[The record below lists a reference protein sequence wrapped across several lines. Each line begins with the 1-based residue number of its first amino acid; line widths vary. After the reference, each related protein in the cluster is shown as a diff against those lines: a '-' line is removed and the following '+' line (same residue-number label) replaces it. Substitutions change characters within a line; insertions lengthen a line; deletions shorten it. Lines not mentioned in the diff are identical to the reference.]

1 MWYLTNKK
9 TQHVYY
15 LVAQPFGH
23 TVGRVKTDLVISDD
37 DSISRQHAMLL
48 PDKDVIKLTD
58 TGSRY
63 GTYVNGNI
71 AKIVCISK
79 DQPTLLKVGDM
90 VQFGR
95 CASLWTVGRVSF
107 RCLTSTLAMSNAFKA
122 LLQKLEAEVLPTFA
136 GGVTHLIM
144 PTISVTTKLLTCL
157 VAQVPVVS
165 PAYFEVVSACV
176 AQGKTL
182 PPVSD
187 FVPTCLESDIKN
199 DPQMFQPKSARS
211 ELFKDREF
219 IFLSTTQGKQYET
232 IIELAGGICRSAQ
245 REKIAKTHFVKP
257 NVVTIKLKEAGPSQS
272 QSQSLDSLDKQF
284 TARGLRMIPE
294 VEIGL
299 AVLYASTEKYCN
311 PSYKFAFNVEVC
323 NEPEPLGTEDI
334 LAKNSMNSE
343 TVDGRRNV
351 KIEQN
356 TIPETEPSTDGS
368 ERAATFPSTMRN
380 DVEFTCPKAI
390 EPIASSSMQEPS
402 GLRRSKRFPE
412 KETSEGQ
419 GAHPDK
425 DSFQE
430 PKRPRRGTVTS
441 PSKSIPKAKPTEV
454 QKNDTPVTSVSDTVP
469 VESAPQIVSSQPI
482 APSGFQAV
490 KRQQPAAADADRPTS
505 STRASTRRRANI
517 LLEAEDDDLFNFD
530 GIAPRK
536 KPRTTVS
543 TAPAPAVKNNSKS
556 SAGDEDDL
564 FSMDDNLPSQRR
576 RGTSSRNT
584 NTRPLPDSGVAPES
598 NKTPPTDT
606 IDTTDVSQKS
616 NQTNSASI
624 SARYREFMK
633 PVENSNIGWLSS
645 SMSGFKLDGNDDDH
659 ESSTLSSS
667 VKIKLEPH
675 DSTDGMNGVMAA
687 EDKRWIA
694 GMSNIF
700 QVQERSM
707 NLVAN
712 LPPTH
717 NDMLVGQDRSLCLPN
732 GVRNFKAFV
741 KKQNYKGQQTSV
753 LLKLV
758 CALDESQAA

>member
-15 LVAQPFGH
+15 LVAQPSGH

-79 DQPTLLKVGDM
+79 DQPTELKEGDM

-95 CASLWTVGRVSF
+95 CGSLWTVGRVSF
-107 RCLTSTLAMSNAFKA
+107 RCLTSTLVMSNDLKA
-122 LLQKLEAEVLPTFA
+122 LLQKLQAEVLPAFA

-144 PTISVTTKLLTCL
+144 PTITVTTKLLMCL
-157 VAQVPVVS
+157 VAQVPIVT
-165 PAYFEVVSACV
+165 PAYFEAVGECV
-176 AQGKTL
+176 AQGKSL
-182 PPVSD
+182 PPVTD
-187 FVPTCLESDIKN
+187 FVPTCTESDIKN
-199 DPQMFQPKSARS
+199 DPRMFQPKAARCD
-211 ELFKDREF
+211 LFKGREF
-219 IFLSTTQGKQYET
+219 IFLSTKQSEQYED
-232 IIELAGGICRSAQ
+232 IIKQAGGVCLSAQ
-245 REKIAKTHFVKP
+245 RERIAKTRFVKP
-257 NVVTIKLKEAGPSQS
+257 NVVTIKLKESGSSQS

-294 VEIGL
+294 MEIGL
-299 AVLYASTEKYCN
+299 AVLYGSTEKYCN

-323 NEPEPLGTEDI
+323 DEPEPVGTEDI

-343 TVDGRRNV
+343 TVGVRKRV

-356 TIPETEPSTDGS
+356 TIPETELNT
-368 ERAATFPSTMRN
+368 ERTEKATTSSSTMRN
-380 DVEFTCPKAI
+380 DVEFSCPKPS
-390 EPIASSSMQEPS
+390 EPIASSSIPEPS

-419 GAHPDK
+419 VTHADK
-425 DSFQE
+425 DTFQE
-430 PKRPRRGTVTS
+430 PKRPRRATPTS
-441 PSKSIPKAKPTEV
+441 PSKSIPKAIPSEV
-454 QKNDTPVTSVSDTVP
+454 QRNETPVTSVSDTVP
-469 VESAPQIVSSQPI
+469 VESAPQVVSSQPI
-482 APSGFQAV
+482 APIGFQAV
-490 KRQQPAAADADRPTS
+490 NRKQPETDRPTS

-517 LLEAEDDDLFNFD
+517 LLQAEDDDLFNFD
-530 GIAPRK
+530 EIAPRK

-543 TAPAPAVKNNSKS
+543 TAVASTPKDNPQS

-576 RGTSSRNT
+576 RGTNSR
-584 NTRPLPDSGVAPES
+584 RPLPASSGSPAPES
-598 NKTPPTDT
+598 NKTPPTG
-606 IDTTDVSQKS
+606 TTDVTTVSQKS
-616 NQTNSASI
+616 NQTNSGSI
-624 SARYREFMK
+624 SARFRAFMK
-633 PVENSNIGWLSS
+633 PIENSNASWLSS
-645 SMSGFKLDGNDDDH
+645 SMCALKLDANGDDDH
-659 ESSTLSSS
+659 QSSSTLSSS
-667 VKIKLEPH
+667 VKIKQEPQ
-675 DSTDGMNGVMAA
+675 DSTDGVNNGTVAA

-707 NLVAN
+707 KLVAH
-712 LPPTH
+712 LPPTL
-717 NDMLVGQDRSLCLPN
+717 NDMLAGQERSLGLPN

-741 KKQNYKGQQTSV
+741 KKRNYKGQQTCFP
-753 LLKLV
+753 LKLV